1 MEFVILNHYLKGE
14 VLVEAEDV
22 QRLVEVSNDYLF
34 EIKEMEV
41 EDAIKKLIDAN
52 FKKQFLDMFDKTIED
67 IKGLIEKMLETKVD
81 VYQPEVID
89 NFFEYYKKG
98 ENVLGVS
105 QDGELWDMDLVEEM
119 FAVEYFDGGMN
130 RKVLSVDPSNVKRIV
145 VKDEPYSLDEWDG
158 NNFTTGGVG
167 LHEEVYKITEIDD
180 EKIDDS
186 DEPLY
191 LIRHWSQWQGSL
203 PSGKVVSESEL
214 MHHLEELE
222 RDVEEYMSV
231 IRHL

>member
-1 MEFVILNHYLKGE
+1 MNLKVKEFVLLDHYLKGE
-14 VLVEAEDV
+14 VLVETEDI
-22 QRLVEVSNDYLF
+22 QCLVEVSNDYLF

-41 EDAIKKLIDAN
+41 RDAIKKLLDAD

-67 IKGLIEKMLETKVD
+67 IKGLIEKILETKVD
-81 VYQPEVID
+81 VYQPEIID

-105 QDGELWDMDLVEEM
+105 QDGELWDMNLVDEM
-119 FAVEYFDGGMN
+119 FAVEYFDSGMN
-130 RKVLSVDPSNVKRIV
+130 RKVLSVEPFDAKKIV
-145 VKDEPYSLDEWDG
+145 VKDAPYSLDEWDG

-167 LHEEVYKITEIDD
+167 LHEEVYKI
-180 EKIDDS
+180 IDDS

-191 LIRHWSQWQGSL
+191 LIRRWSQWQGSL

-214 MHHLEELE
+214 IQYLKDLK
-222 RDVEEYMSV
+222 RDVEDYMSA